1 MLLLAPL
8 LLTLGFGNGPK
19 FTKYWP
25 TEADME
31 RDDYVLVKPRA
42 ICLYKDQYY
51 LLDQNES
58 SVRIYTLDY
67 RYVRSFS
74 KQGEGPGELISP
86 YDMDVG
92 AQGIL
97 AIDASYSFH
106 LFDTQGHFR
115 SKTHVAD
122 FIYQMSFLKDQ
133 IFAVTV
139 PERSKINYGIYN
151 SDGRRVK
158 GFTQQFSSPQN
169 KQWED
174 NAITHQ
180 IRKGRIYVLQ
190 QYGLDYWILDEN
202 AAPIDHGRMAYAPYD
217 SPEYKAGNI
226 IWSFK
231 TFDIYRDHWF
241 TPMLGMGQ
249 IGMLVLSPKGELV
262 SKATIPLVRKTPFE
276 KDDLIVPADILLV
289 DRNGLKALVPIS
301 HPIGMVLEIDLKGIQ
316 DSLGSH
322 RPNP

>member
-8 LLTLGFGNGPK
+8 LLTLGFSDGPK
-19 FTKYWP
+19 LTKYWP
-25 TEADME
+25 TEAEME
-31 RDDYVLVKPRA
+31 KDDYVLVKPRA
-42 ICLYKDQYY
+42 ICLYQDHYY

-58 SVRIYTLDY
+58 SVHIYTLDY

-74 KQGEGPGELISP
+74 KHGEGPGELISP

-97 AIDASYSFH
+97 VMDASYRFH
-106 LFDTQGHFR
+106 LFDTQGHFL
-115 SKTHVAD
+115 SKTHIAD
-122 FIYQMSFLKDQ
+122 FIYQISFLEDR
-133 IFAVTV
+133 IFAVTR
-139 PERSKINYGIYN
+139 PLRSKINYGIYN
-151 SDGRRVK
+151 FDGRRVK
-158 GFTQQFSSPQN
+158 GMTQQFTSPQN
-169 KQWED
+169 KLLED

-180 IRKGRIYVLQ
+180 IRNGRIYVLQ

-202 AAPIDHGRMAYAPYD
+202 AAPIDHGRMAYTPYD

-241 TPMLGMGQ
+241 APMLGLGQ

-262 SKATIPLVRKTPFE
+262 SKTTIPLVGKTPFE
-276 KDDLIVPADILLV
+276 KDDLILPTDILLV
-289 DRNGLKALVPIS
+289 DHDGLKALVVTSI
-301 HPIGMVLEIDLKGIQ
+301 PIGMVLEVDLSQ
-316 DSLGSH
+316 LNLPSE
-322 RPNP
+322 P